1 MRFDTVIKNGNVI
14 TPAGAYRGDVG
25 ISGEKIA
32 ALGADLDGE
41 GAKVID
47 ATGHHVIPGVL
58 DVHVH
63 LELPF
68 CGTVSA
74 DDYRSGTRA
83 GARGGVTTLIDF
95 AIPYAGDSLS
105 QAADNWMK
113 KAEGK
118 SLIDYTFHICITRWN
133 DHKDQIR
140 GMVDRGFTTFKEF
153 MIYESEGW
161 QSDDRALY
169 GTLEKMKE
177 YGSMLLV
184 HAESAKV
191 LDELIARHHTPDLM
205 RRYGARLHRMT
216 RPNFIEAE
224 AIQRAVQWSEATGG
238 QLYIVH
244 MSTGEGA
251 DIIRAA
257 QARGVPVIAETCVQY
272 LVLDDSVFDREDGH
286 LFACCP
292 QLKKPKDVERLWDG
306 LHRGEV
312 SVISTDTCT
321 FTREQKAMWNG
332 DWTKIPMGMPG
343 LETLLPLTYTK
354 GVLDGRMTLEE
365 MCAKLSTNPAKI
377 MGLYPRKGAIQIGAD
392 ADIAIVHPSKRHAVS
407 SQNGSM
413 ETNADWSPFEGWELA
428 GFARTT
434 ISRGDVIVD
443 DYKVVG
449 REGRGQWLPRRSAGL
464 DGSMAEPNAM
474 RLSRGPLSPLRAAD
488 FELVNAS

>member
-1 MRFDTVIKNGNVI
+1 MRFDKVVKGGTVV
-14 TPAGAYRGDVG
+14 TPGGVVVGDIG
-25 ISGEKIA
+25 IVGEKIA
-32 ALGADLDGE
+32 AVGPGLDSTGAT
-41 GAKVID
+41 VID
-47 ATGHHVIPGVL
+47 AAGHHVIPGVL

-63 LELPF
+63 LALPF
-68 CGTVSA
+68 MGAVSA
-74 DDYRSGTRA
+74 DDYRTGTRA

-95 AIPYAGDSLS
+95 AIPYKGDSLS
-105 QAADNWMK
+105 AAADNWHK
-113 KAEGK
+113 RAEGK
-118 SLIDYTFHICITRWN
+118 ALIDYTFHICVTRW
-133 DHKDQIR
+133 DEHKDQIK
-140 GMVDRGFTTFKEF
+140 GMVDRGFSTFKEF

-161 QSDDRALY
+161 QSDDRAMF

-184 HAESAKV
+184 HAESSRV
-191 LDELIARHHTPDLM
+191 LDELIARHHTSELM
-205 RRYGARLHRMT
+205 QQYGARLHRMT

-224 AIQRAVQWSEATGG
+224 AIQRAVMWSEVTGG

-257 QARGVPVIAETCVQY
+257 QSRGVPVIAETCAQY
-272 LVLDDSVFDREDGH
+272 LVLDDTVFDRDDGH

-292 QLKKPKDVERLWDG
+292 QLKKPADVERLWKG
-306 LHRGEV
+306 VKNGEV

-321 FTREQKAMWNG
+321 FTREQKALWQG

-354 GVLDGRMTLEE
+354 GVLGGRITIEE
-365 MCAKLSTNPAKI
+365 MSRKLSTNPAKI
-377 MGLYPRKGAIQIGAD
+377 MGLAPKKGAIQLGAD
-392 ADIAIVHPSKRHAVS
+392 ADIAIIHPTKTMKVDPTT
-407 SQNGSM
+407 M

-428 GFARTT
+428 GFSRTT

-449 REGRGQWLPRRSAGL
+449 KEGRGQWLPRKSAGL
-464 DGSMAEPNAM
+464 VGADG
-474 RLSRGPLSPLRAAD
+474 R
-488 FELVNAS
+488 

>member
-1 MRFDTVIKNGNVI
+1 MRYDLVIKGGNVV
-14 TPAGAYRGDVG
+14 TPAVTFIGDVA
-25 ISGEKIA
+25 IRGEQIV
-32 ALGADLDGE
+32 ALGSELDGD
-41 GAKVID
+41 GARVID
-47 ATGHHVIPGVL
+47 ARGHHVIPGVL

-83 GARGGVTTLIDF
+83 GARGGVTTVIDF
-95 AIPYAGDSLS
+95 AIPPANGSLS
-105 QAADNWMK
+105 EAADLWMK

-133 DHKDQIR
+133 DHKDQIK
-140 GMVDRGFTTFKEF
+140 GMVERGFTTFKEF

-161 QSDDRALY
+161 QSDDRALF

-177 YGSMLLV
+177 YGTMLLV
-184 HAESAKV
+184 HAESSRV
-191 LDELIARHHTPDLM
+191 LDELIARHHTPELM
-205 RRYGARLHRMT
+205 KKYGARLHRMT

-224 AIQRAVQWSEATGG
+224 AIQRAVQWSEATDG

-272 LVLDDSVFDREDGH
+272 LVLDDSVFDRPDGH
-286 LFACCP
+286 LYACCP
-292 QLKKPKDVERLWDG
+292 QLKKPQDSERLWRG
-306 LHRGEV
+306 LRTGEV

-321 FTREQKAMWNG
+321 FTREQKAMWEG

-343 LETLLPLTYTK
+343 LETLMPLTYTH
-354 GVLDGRMTLEE
+354 GVLTNRLTLEE
-365 MCAKLSTNPAKI
+365 MSAKLSTNPAKI
-377 MGLYPRKGAIQIGAD
+377 MGLYPRKGAIQVGAD
-392 ADIAIVHPSKRHAVS
+392 ADIAIIHPTTRHTVS
-407 SQNGSM
+407 PSTL
-413 ETNADWSPFEGWELA
+413 ETNADWSPYEGWDLA

-434 ISRGDVIVD
+434 LSRGEVIVD
-443 DYKVVG
+443 NYKVVG
-449 REGRGQWLPRRSAGL
+449 REGRGRWLSRTSAGL
-464 DGSMAEPNAM
+464 QASSSPSAAPSARPVKSAREPAV
-474 RLSRGPLSPLRAAD
+474 A
-488 FELVNAS
+488 V